1 MRPRPGARDQL
12 SFGTEVILCDFFGL
26 ALDTVTQ
33 GYIHMYTAVDV
44 VPGLRL
50 FHSVVGM
57 IHTYRLHESIL

>member
-33 GYIHMYTAVDV
+33 GYIHVHSWTLYL
-44 VPGLRL
+44 GLRL